1 MDSVTESGVTERSTL
16 DPGPRLVEAGS
27 AVSVEVEVEAAAP
40 VVHSVHLVE
49 HHQFSVAVCDTCGW
63 RSFARRSR
71 PLARDEGR
79 DHEVL
84 HNPR

>member
-1 MDSVTESGVTERSTL
+1 MTGSGVTERSTF

-27 AVSVEVEVEAAAP
+27 AVSVEVEVAAP
-40 VVHSVHLVE
+40 PIHSVHLVE
-49 HHQFSVAVCDTCGW
+49 HHQFSLAVCDTCGW

-79 DHEVL
+79 DHELL

>member
-1 MDSVTESGVTERSTL
+1 VDGVSESGVTERSTL
-16 DPGPRLVEAGS
+16 DPGPRLVEDR
-27 AVSVEVEVEAAAP
+27 AVVETP
-40 VVHSVHLVE
+40 VVHSVHLIE

>member
-1 MDSVTESGVTERSTL
+1 MGSVTESGVTERSTL

-27 AVSVEVEVEAAAP
+27 AVPASVAAEVPAI
-40 VVHSVHLVE
+40 HSVHLIE
-49 HHQFSVAVCDTCGW
+49 HHQFSVAICDTCGW

-71 PLARDEGR
+71 QLARDEGR

>member
-1 MDSVTESGVTERSTL
+1 MDGVTESGVTERSTL
-16 DPGPRLVEAGS
+16 DPGPRLVEDR
-27 AVSVEVEVEAAAP
+27 AVVETP
-40 VVHSVHLVE
+40 VVHSVHLIE

>member
-1 MDSVTESGVTERSTL
+1 VDDVTESGVTERAAL
-16 DPGPRLVEAGS
+16 DPGPRLVQDQ
-27 AVSVEVEVEAAAP
+27 VEVEAEVEAP
-40 VVHSVHLVE
+40 VIHSVHLVE
-49 HHQFSVAVCDTCGW
+49 HHQFSVAVCDACGW

-79 DHEVL
+79 DHELL

>member
-1 MDSVTESGVTERSTL
+1 MASVTESGVTERSTL
-16 DPGPRLVEAGS
+16 DPGPRLVEADS
-27 AVSVEVEVEAAAP
+27 AVSVEVEARAI
-40 VVHSVHLVE
+40 HSVHLVE

>member
-16 DPGPRLVEAGS
+16 DPGPRLVEDRA
-27 AVSVEVEVEAAAP
+27 EVETP

>member
-1 MDSVTESGVTERSTL
+1 VDGVTESGVTERSTL
-16 DPGPRLVEAGS
+16 DPGPRLVEDR
-27 AVSVEVEVEAAAP
+27 VVLETP
-40 VVHSVHLVE
+40 VIHSVHLVE

>member
-1 MDSVTESGVTERSTL
+1 VTERSTL
-16 DPGPRLVEAGS
+16 DPGPRLVGAKS
-27 AVSVEVEVEAAAP
+27 PVPVSVEVDTP
-40 VVHSVHLVE
+40 VIHSVHLVE
-49 HHQFSVAVCDTCGW
+49 HHQFSLAVCDTCGW

>member
-1 MDSVTESGVTERSTL
+1 MDGVTESGVTERSTL
-16 DPGPRLVEAGS
+16 DPGPRLVEDR
-27 AVSVEVEVEAAAP
+27 VVLETP
-40 VVHSVHLVE
+40 VIHSVHLVE

>member
-1 MDSVTESGVTERSTL
+1 MGIVTESGVTERSTL
-16 DPGPRLVEAGS
+16 DPGPRLVEVPAI
-27 AVSVEVEVEAAAP
+27 
-40 VVHSVHLVE
+40 HSVHLIE

>member
-1 MDSVTESGVTERSTL
+1 MGSVTESGVTERSTL
-16 DPGPRLVEAGS
+16 DPGVRLVAADQAVS
-27 AVSVEVEVEAAAP
+27 VSVEVS

-79 DHEVL
+79 DHEVR

>member
-1 MDSVTESGVTERSTL
+1 MDGVTESGVTERSTL
-16 DPGPRLVEAGS
+16 DPGPRLVEADGAIS
-27 AVSVEVEVEAAAP
+27 VAVSVEVAAP

-71 PLARDEGR
+71 PLARDEGH

>member
-1 MDSVTESGVTERSTL
+1 VDGVTESGVTERSTL
-16 DPGPRLVEAGS
+16 DPGPRLVEDR
-27 AVSVEVEVEAAAP
+27 AVLETP
-40 VVHSVHLVE
+40 VVHSIHLVE

>member
-1 MDSVTESGVTERSTL
+1 MDGVTESGVTERSTL
-16 DPGPRLVEAGS
+16 DPGPRLVEDR
-27 AVSVEVEVEAAAP
+27 AVVEAR
-40 VVHSVHLVE
+40 VVHSVHLIE

>member
-1 MDSVTESGVTERSTL
+1 MGSVTESGVTERSTL
-16 DPGPRLVEAGS
+16 DPGVRLVQAGS
-27 AVSVEVEVEAAAP
+27 SVSVEVEVPAP
-40 VVHSVHLVE
+40 VVHSVHLIE

>member
-1 MDSVTESGVTERSTL
+1 MGSVTESGVTERSTL
-16 DPGPRLVEAGS
+16 DLGPRLVEDP
-27 AVSVEVEVEAAAP
+27 AVVETP

>member
-1 MDSVTESGVTERSTL
+1 VDSVTESGVTERSTL
-16 DPGPRLVEAGS
+16 DPGPRLVEDRA
-27 AVSVEVEVEAAAP
+27 EVETP

>member
-1 MDSVTESGVTERSTL
+1 VGSVTESRVTERSTL
-16 DPGPRLVEAGS
+16 DPGPRLVETAS
-27 AVSVEVEVEAAAP
+27 VVSVSVEVEVP
-40 VVHSVHLVE
+40 VIHSVHLIE
-49 HHQFSVAVCDTCGW
+49 HHQFSVAVCDACGW

>member
-1 MDSVTESGVTERSTL
+1 MGSVTESGVTERSTL
-16 DPGPRLVEAGS
+16 DPGPRLVEDR
-27 AVSVEVEVEAAAP
+27 AVVEAR
-40 VVHSVHLVE
+40 VVHSVHLIE